1 MQARCKSYVDGQKT
15 QQFIFFMMKTF
26 INNNIIN
33 NLEFAQKQ
41 QEIAD
46 NFAPEALNRLAET
59 LVLTGENA
67 HLAAINFTLTGDIKR
82 FRQPSLHLHI
92 KSRLPVICQR
102 CLEEML
108 IDLELDFD
116 YLLSNFTANE
126 LEDHLQDSDDSDW
139 LEINAEMDVRE
150 LVEDELLLAMPI
162 APAHDA
168 SCGKLSMQ
176 SGEKPNPF
184 AVLKSLSKSLNKS

>member
-1 MQARCKSYVDGQKT
+1 
-15 QQFIFFMMKTF
+15 MMKTL
-26 INNNIIN
+26 INHNLIN

-46 NFAPEALNRLAET
+46 NFAPEALSRLAET
-59 LVLTGENA
+59 LALTGENA
-67 HLAAINFTLTGDIKR
+67 HLAAIDFTLTGDIKR

-108 IDLELDFD
+108 IDLELNFD
-116 YLLSNFTANE
+116 YLLSHSTVNE
-126 LEDHLQDSDDSDW
+126 LEDNDESDW
-139 LEINAEMDVRE
+139 LEINAEMDVGE

-162 APAHDA
+162 APAHEA
-168 SCGKLSMQ
+168 SCSKLTMQ

-184 AVLKSLSKSLNKS
+184 AVLKNLKKS

>member
-1 MQARCKSYVDGQKT
+1 
-15 QQFIFFMMKTF
+15 MMKTL
-26 INNNIIN
+26 IINNIIN

-41 QEIAD
+41 QEIAA

-59 LVLTGENA
+59 LALTAENA
-67 HLAAINFTLTGDIKR
+67 HLEAINFTLTGDIKR

-92 KSRLPVICQR
+92 KSSLPVICQR
-102 CLEEML
+102 CLEKML
-108 IDLELDFD
+108 IDLDLNFD
-116 YLLSNFTANE
+116 YLLSDKAVNE
-126 LEDHLQDSDDSDW
+126 LKDNDETDW

>member
-1 MQARCKSYVDGQKT
+1 
-15 QQFIFFMMKTF
+15 MMKTL
-26 INNNIIN
+26 IIN

-46 NFAPEALNRLAET
+46 NFAPEALSRLAET
-59 LVLTGENA
+59 LALTGENA
-67 HLAAINFTLTGDIKR
+67 HLATIDFRITGDIKR

-108 IDLELDFD
+108 IDLELNFD
-116 YLLSNFTANE
+116 YLLSNSTASE
-126 LEDHLQDSDDSDW
+126 LEDSDESDW
-139 LEINAEMDVRE
+139 LEINTEMDVRD
-150 LVEDELLLAMPI
+150 LVEDELLLSMPI
-162 APAHDA
+162 APVHEAG
-168 SCGKLSMQ
+168 CGKLTMQ

-184 AVLKSLSKSLNKS
+184 AVLKNLNKSLKKS